1 MEDREII
8 ALYWARNDRA
18 IAASGEKYGGYCFT
32 VAQNILGSPEDSEEC
47 VNDTWLSAWNAM
59 PPHRPNVL
67 RLFFARLT
75 RAHSFNRY
83 KARTAQKR
91 GGGELA
97 IVLEELSECIA
108 GPETTEDA
116 VLARELGASIRRF
129 VGALPEREAS
139 LFLRRYFY
147 TEPLKVIAN
156 RYHMTENYTSV
167 ILHRVRNKLKQQ
179 LIQEGYFDE
188 SNGFV

>member
-129 VGALPEREAS
+129 VGALPEREAN